1 MRVMEY
7 ALRPMVLEDIPQVV
21 AIEKV
26 SFPTPWSPYAFA
38 CELQDN
44 DFAYYLVVTPVAD
57 PSTVAGY
64 GGMWIIIDEA
74 HITNIAIGPAYRGKA
89 LGDFLMNG
97 MVALAMKKGI
107 LRMTLEV
114 RVSNCVA
121 KRLYDRM
128 GFKPA
133 GVRPGYYMDTN
144 EDALIMWKE
153 L

>member
-1 MRVMEY
+1 M
-7 ALRPMVLEDIPQVV
+7 EDIPQVV

-44 DFAYYLVVTPVAD
+44 DFAYYLVLTPVD
-57 PSTVAGY
+57 EPSTVVGY

-74 HITNIAIGPAYRGKA
+74 HITNIAISPAYRGKA
-89 LGDFLMNG
+89 LGEFLMNG
-97 MVALAMKKGI
+97 MIGLARKKRI
-107 LRMTLEV
+107 MRMTLEV
-114 RVSNCVA
+114 RVSNHTA

-128 GFKPA
+128 GFMSA
-133 GVRPGYYMDTN
+133 GIRPGYYMDTN
-144 EDALIMWKE
+144 EDAIIMWKE